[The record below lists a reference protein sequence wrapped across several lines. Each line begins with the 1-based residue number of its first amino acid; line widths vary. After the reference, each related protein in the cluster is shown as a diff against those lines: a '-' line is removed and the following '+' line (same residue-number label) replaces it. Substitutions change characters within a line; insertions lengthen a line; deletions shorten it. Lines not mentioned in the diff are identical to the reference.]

1 MEIENLKKLTL
12 KILKNSTKISSSD
25 FIQAYNIIYL
35 HCTSDIDAY
44 EIKGSV
50 IYNTL
55 SEALILHF
63 KSMRPI
69 SSLESFYK
77 FISNLNLDII
87 EKVYSYLSR
96 FYIKINLDKNNN
108 ISTIKYL
115 FYTLIYK
122 YGIYSS
128 LKNIEEN
135 IIFEISC
142 YRENNSE
149 NLIMIKTCIKFLR
162 DLYLFNDNEE
172 DYEKFINSYVYDFN
186 ESYSTDI
193 KINIEYINKE
203 MEIVESIFE
212 HKKKD
217 ILAKLT
223 KNLTKNY
230 QKFIEFC
237 FSKHKNS
244 TNTNLK
250 NCDFFENYRKI
261 SKIILYM
268 SEPYINN
275 FFLKIEE
282 FLKTSLKNIEYKEE
296 LLIFFINIKKN
307 FCILN
312 EKVNQLQKKIEIEII
327 KKFEKFDNVS
337 ELILKNVEK
346 NLKIKNFYEII
357 ILVRL
362 IDLLSSKNNILN
374 NLGKNIIKR
383 IINDPT
389 SIEEEIQLITHC
401 ERDCGS
407 GSVSW
412 IKLILEKYNDPIHYK
427 FKIGNYEKSVKIDVR
442 FLTKIF
448 CNLYT
453 NEIKLWKPLENV
465 INGILYEIKRE
476 NPKSSFNVCHE
487 ASFVIFEINNI
498 EIKIGLDKF
507 SILMSLSEETN
518 IIKIK
523 EFSKDVNF
531 DKNLEF
537 LILNNLVINE
547 HNKIFINYLYTN
559 KMQKINI
566 FDYKMNEKT
575 KENYNN
581 NREDF
586 SEQTIE
592 SLIMKVLKQKKD
604 FLVSNIFNII
614 KSQVECDEIKFQ
626 HILNKLEEKNFL
638 ELKNDVAY
646 YIP

>member
-203 MEIVESIFE
+203 MEI
-212 HKKKD
+212 
-217 ILAKLT
+217 
-223 KNLTKNY
+223 
-230 QKFIEFC
+230 FIEFC

-337 ELILKNVEK
+337 ELILKN
-346 NLKIKNFYEII
+346 
-357 ILVRL
+357 
-362 IDLLSSKNNILN
+362 
-374 NLGKNIIKR
+374 R

-592 SLIMKVLKQKKD
+592 SLIMKVLKQKK
-604 FLVSNIFNII
+604 IF
-614 KSQVECDEIKFQ
+614 
-626 HILNKLEEKNFL
+626 
-638 ELKNDVAY
+638 
-646 YIP
+646 